1 MKIYSFYI
9 LLLAVGLMACNPE
22 GPSDEVPPNPF
33 DAIEYPDTTVTIT
46 PPDSNSLVGL
56 HQFIFSQSCAV
67 PGCHDGS
74 FEPDFRTVQST
85 YSTLVYQPVV
95 KNTQTQDYV
104 YRVVPGNSAES
115 WIYNRVTTEDQILGR
130 MPLYDNPLTSGQIAA
145 LKSWIDDGAPDMF
158 GNISSQPNTQPQLVG
173 LAAFQSFAVLGEVR
187 VDTFRNR
194 PSEPFGC
201 KTGLPLTIWF
211 GLEDDSTA
219 IGQLENFRVQFA
231 TGLDNFVQ
239 FNPELERNAQ
249 FVSGGKFVQDFYEE
263 GRGETFYWKVDFNA
277 TTFPINEVTWMRL
290 LLNDGDHS
298 EDFIVPTDASPDAYK
313 GYMALFVVP

>member
-1 MKIYSFYI
+1 
-9 LLLAVGLMACNPE
+9 
-22 GPSDEVPPNPF
+22 
-33 DAIEYPDTTVTIT
+33 
-46 PPDSNSLVGL
+46 
-56 HQFIFSQSCAV
+56 
-67 PGCHDGS
+67 
-74 FEPDFRTVQST
+74 
-85 YSTLVYQPVV
+85 
-95 KNTQTQDYV
+95 
-104 YRVVPGNSAES
+104 
-115 WIYNRVTTEDQILGR
+115 
-130 MPLYDNPLTSGQIAA
+130 
-145 LKSWIDDGAPDMF
+145 
-158 GNISSQPNTQPQLVG
+158 
-173 LAAFQSFAVLGEVR
+173 
-187 VDTFRNR
+187 
-194 PSEPFGC
+194 
-201 KTGLPLTIWF
+201 GLPLTIWF

-298 EDFIVPTDASPDAYK
+298 EDFIVPTDASPNAYK